1 MRQEVAGTAAEADA
15 HLTLTERVAAAR
27 AALAENSERLAAA
40 AERLRVTRYSLANGR
55 SQREQLH
62 ESSMSPA
69 RCRVGGGPDKQGAA
83 RRLAPGLPDAKPL
96 AAGDVPATLK
106 RC

>member
-27 AALAENSERLAAA
+27 AALAESHGNDDCTP
-40 AERLRVTRYSLANGR
+40 V
-55 SQREQLH
+55 
-62 ESSMSPA
+62 PA
-69 RCRVGGGPDKQGAA
+69 DKQGAG